1 MRILYVED
9 NPANIFLVKRV
20 AQGHQVLN
28 YIDGEEALR
37 NFEHDR
43 PDLVLM
49 DIQLAGPMNGLD
61 AVRELRSKGVTTPI
75 IAVTAY
81 AMVGDRERCMAAGCD
96 DYLAKPL
103 PIPHLL
109 ALFEKYK
116 MQTAEQPIVQLEA
129 TSKSTQTIAPIATTT
144 STQEAPSVI
153 SDGAAPQKIT
163 QETPPVQLVSLE
175 KSFASTETSAPQI
188 TPTASPDPKPSIE
201 VESAAAEVTDATAP
215 VPSDLKP
222 TVAIPTDELLSAEI
236 KGGEKPPENKAT
248 LLKTNS

>member
-20 AQGHQVLN
+20 ARGHQVVN

-37 NFEHDR
+37 NFERDQ

-61 AVRELRSKGVTTPI
+61 AVRMLRSKGVTTPI

-81 AMVGDRERCMAAGCD
+81 AMVGDRERCLAAGCD

-116 MQTAEQPIVQLEA
+116 VQTTEQPIVVLEA
-129 TSKSTQTIAPIATTT
+129 MPKSTQTLIPTVTTT
-144 STQEAPSVI
+144 STQEAPSGI
-153 SDGAAPQKIT
+153 SDVGMPEKPS
-163 QETPPVQLVSLE
+163 QEVPPTPLASMEKSPTPTEPPVLEPKANMEVGVVTTEAVTILAAESSKSEPSSLE
-175 KSFASTETSAPQI
+175 TN
-188 TPTASPDPKPSIE
+188 
-201 VESAAAEVTDATAP
+201 
-215 VPSDLKP
+215 
-222 TVAIPTDELLSAEI
+222 
-236 KGGEKPPENKAT
+236 GGEKPPENTAT